1 MNTSTKT
8 TTDDEVRGT
17 WSLRRR
23 GPWQRLGVIL
33 VCIDLLVVGMVAT
46 GLDGGS
52 ARGIAF
58 AQGGS
63 AVDPVSYIGSTFD
76 HSGCQSAALSVGKG
90 EFVVCEDWS
99 AITNGDSTAKVVSL
113 YASGNPV
120 IDEYT
125 GPLPQSLHW
134 RQTITEVMAS
144 LGTPRR
150 ITDMYVTPTLVYMYD
165 DEKYGSLELQFDERD
180 ELFRIN
186 ACQTH

>member
-1 MNTSTKT
+1 MNASTNT
-8 TTDDEVRGT
+8 TTQDEVRGT
-17 WSLRRR
+17 APLRRR
-23 GPWQRLGVIL
+23 GPRQRLVVIL
-33 VCIDLLVVGMVAT
+33 VCIDLLVVGIVAT
-46 GLDGGS
+46 DLGGGS
-52 ARGIAF
+52 SRGIAF

-63 AVDPVSYIGSTFD
+63 DVNPVSYIGSTFD
-76 HSGCQSAALSVGKG
+76 HTGCQSAALSIGKG

-99 AITNGDSTAKVVSL
+99 AITNGDRTAKVVSL
-113 YASGNPV
+113 YAAGNPV

-134 RQTITEVMAS
+134 GQTIKDVSAS
-144 LGTPRR
+144 LGQPRR
-150 ITDMYVTPTLVYMYD
+150 ITDMYGTPTLVYMYD